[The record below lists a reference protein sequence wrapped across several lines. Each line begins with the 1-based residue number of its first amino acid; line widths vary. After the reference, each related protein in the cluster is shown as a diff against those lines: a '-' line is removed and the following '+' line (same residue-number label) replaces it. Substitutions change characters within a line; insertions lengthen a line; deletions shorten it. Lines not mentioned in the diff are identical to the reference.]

1 MNTLSKSIILS
12 IGILGFSTLLSLPTA
27 AQSVTP
33 QTEAGCGFD
42 HRHQQKLLTNEGYA
56 RGVSAFNNRNHQLAI
71 ANRDAG
77 TLFVPLVVHVL
88 ETGAANTAI
97 TDDQVRQGV
106 RWLNERYRKVAG
118 TSGAGAGVDTHIEFA
133 LAVRDPNGNCTNGI
147 TRHNMIGNTAYM
159 NGGVQG
165 AGGISDDAVK
175 AIGAWDSE
183 QYYNIWLV
191 NYIDDGGTNGYAYFA
206 SSHGEAWDGTVM
218 ATVLMK
224 DPVATTLAHEIG
236 HALNLYH
243 TFEGD
248 VNGTT
253 CPLNATCATQGDRV
267 CDTPPHIRTPGTC
280 DVSGTNS
287 CDGGSS
293 NALFRRNYLDYSSAA
308 CRNMFTAG
316 QDTRIQSAL
325 IVDRASLLASNG
337 NMSLVPVSAPL
348 MDISAS
354 ASLLCGTGQS
364 VQFFDNSTCIPNTF
378 LRDPDLAGIT
388 FAWTI
393 TNGVNTYTS
402 DEQNPVVTLG
412 STGAYSATLTTTTS
426 LGSYTRTEQG
436 IVVVTANPVAACI
449 PTSLNPSAN
458 YGLTVSRVV
467 FNTIDNSTSTG
478 INFPYTDY
486 ACTNNTVVA
495 PGQTYPLAVTING
508 VSGNTEI
515 FQAYIDWNNN
525 GTFEDPSELV
535 GSGSQGAGQGT
546 VTVNVTIP
554 GGAVT
559 NTLLRLRV
567 YGETGTLSAAER
579 TCSTALLVADVEDY
593 GVYVSN
599 SLARVTIAA
608 SPSSTISYG
617 TNVTFTPTPVNGGGS
632 PVYTWFRNG
641 AQVAIGAT
649 YSSNTLVQG
658 ETIHCSMA
666 SSLSTALASPAL
678 SNTITM
684 TVTGAPLSDFSSSR
698 QTLCAGSTVSFTDA
712 SLLAPTSWS
721 WSFPGGTPATSTAQN
736 PVITYNTPG
745 TYAVTLTA
753 SNGFGTGTTQTKTAH
768 LSVSATPTAGCVVTR
783 STAPAAGI
791 GITRVR
797 LNTIDH
803 RTAYDDAAMNDFTCS
818 RITTLTPGATYTIKV
833 NVGTANN
840 QWLRVYI
847 DYNGDGDF
855 VDANEQIFAPATGVG
870 VRTGSF
876 TVPASPP
883 VLNNLLRMRVI
894 TDFVNTTA
902 GPCTTPLQYGQV
914 EEYGVR
920 IVPLPNTAPVLNAAA
935 TPVLNGVNEDAAA
948 PVGAVGTLVSALVD
962 LTVPAGGLDN
972 VTDPDVGAVTGVAI
986 IAADASNG
994 TWSYSINGGTNWNA
1008 LGTPTATVSRL
1019 LAADANTRLYFQPNA
1034 NYNGTIASAI
1044 TFRAWDRTTGTNGS
1058 TDNASVNGGTTAYST
1073 ATDVAAL
1080 SVSAVNDAPVN
1091 TVPGAQSTPMNQAL
1105 TFNGGNSISVADIDV
1120 ATSTMQM
1127 ALSAT
1132 NGVLSLSG
1140 ITGLSFSIGDGTND
1154 ASMTF
1159 TGTLVNVNAALSGL
1173 TFAPTNNFTGA
1184 ASITI
1189 TSNDLGNTGSGGPL
1203 TDTDV
1208 INITVTATDVQLAL
1222 RVFLEGPYDA
1232 ATGLMNDALRSGAM
1246 LPGTEPYTAMG
1257 YSFVGGGGETVL
1269 PAVLAVNGNNA
1280 IVDWVIVELRD
1291 NATPTTIVASKAALL
1306 QRDGD
1311 VVATDGTT
1319 ALSFTLPSASY
1330 RVAVLHRNH
1339 LGAMTQSGV
1348 LLTASPTTVNLASN
1362 ATTTYGTDARRSISG
1377 AFPTEAL
1384 WSGDANFDGEVLY
1397 TGSDNDRDLI
1407 LVRIGGAIPTNEV
1420 SGYDPA
1426 DVNMDGIA
1434 RYTGGDN
1441 DRDRVLQTI
1450 GGVVPTTVRAAQLP

>member
-12 IGILGFSTLLSLPTA
+12 IGILGSFALLSVPTA
-27 AQSVTP
+27 AQSITP

-56 RGVSAFNNRNHQLAI
+56 RGVSAFNNRNHALAL

-88 ETGAANTAI
+88 ETGTANTAI
-97 TDDQVRQGV
+97 TDEQIRLGV
-106 RWLNERYRKVAG
+106 KWLNERYRKVAG

-147 TRHNMIGNTAYM
+147 TRHNMSANTSYM

-183 QYYNIWLV
+183 RYYNIWLV
-191 NYIDDGGTNGYAYFA
+191 NFIDDGGTNGYAYFA
-206 SSHGEAWDGTVM
+206 SSHGETWDGTVM

-224 DPVATTLAHEIG
+224 DPLATTLAHEIG

-248 VNGTT
+248 ANGTS
-253 CPLNATCATQGDRV
+253 CPPNTTCATQGDRV

-337 NMSLVPVSAPL
+337 NMSLVPVSAPV

-354 ASLLCGTGQS
+354 ASALCGTGQS

-378 LRDPDLAGIT
+378 LRDPDLPGIT

-402 DEQNPVVTLG
+402 DQQNPVVTLG

-436 IVVVTANPVAACI
+436 IVLVTANPAAACV

-486 ACTNNTVVA
+486 ACTQNTVVA
-495 PGQTYPLAVTING
+495 TGQTYPLSVTLNG

-593 GVYVSN
+593 GIYVSN

-608 SPSSTISYG
+608 SPSSTVSYG

-649 YSSNTLVQG
+649 YSSNDLVQG

-684 TVTGAPLSDFSSSR
+684 TVTGAPLTDFTANR
-698 QTLCAGSTVSFTDA
+698 QVLCAGGTVSFSDA

-721 WSFPGGTPATSTAQN
+721 WSFPGGTPATSSAQN

-745 TYAVTLTA
+745 TYTVTLTA
-753 SNGFGTGTTQTKTAH
+753 SNGLGTGTTQTKTAH
-768 LSVSATPTAGCVVTR
+768 ISVSATPTAGCVVTR
-783 STAPAAGI
+783 STAPVAGI

-803 RTAYDDAAMNDFTCS
+803 RTAYDDAAMNNFTCS
-818 RITTLTPGATYTIKV
+818 QITTLTPGATYTIKV

-840 QWLRVYI
+840 QWLRAYI
-847 DYNGDGDF
+847 DYTGDGDF
-855 VDANEQIFAPATGVG
+855 VDANELIFAPANGVG
-870 VRTGSF
+870 VRTGTF

-883 VLNNLLRMRVI
+883 VLNTLLRMRVI

-914 EEYGVR
+914 EEYGVV
-920 IVPLPNTAPVLNAAA
+920 IEGPT
-935 TPVLNGVNEDAAA
+935 
-948 PVGAVGTLVSALVD
+948 S
-962 LTVPAGGLDN
+962 
-972 VTDPDVGAVTGVAI
+972 
-986 IAADASNG
+986 IA
-994 TWSYSINGGTNWNA
+994 
-1008 LGTPTATVSRL
+1008 
-1019 LAADANTRLYFQPNA
+1019 LAAKL
-1034 NYNGTIASAI
+1034 
-1044 TFRAWDRTTGTNGS
+1044 
-1058 TDNASVNGGTTAYST
+1058 
-1073 ATDVAAL
+1073 
-1080 SVSAVNDAPVN
+1080 
-1091 TVPGAQSTPMNQAL
+1091 M
-1105 TFNGGNSISVADIDV
+1105 
-1120 ATSTMQM
+1120 
-1127 ALSAT
+1127 
-1132 NGVLSLSG
+1132 
-1140 ITGLSFSIGDGTND
+1140 
-1154 ASMTF
+1154 
-1159 TGTLVNVNAALSGL
+1159 
-1173 TFAPTNNFTGA
+1173 
-1184 ASITI
+1184 
-1189 TSNDLGNTGSGGPL
+1189 
-1203 TDTDV
+1203 
-1208 INITVTATDVQLAL
+1208 
-1222 RVFLEGPYDA
+1222 LEGPYDP

-1246 LPGTEPYTAMG
+1246 LPSTEPYTAMG
-1257 YSFVGGGGETVL
+1257 YSFIGGGGETVL
-1269 PAVLAVNGNNA
+1269 PAVLAITGNNA

-1311 VVATDGTT
+1311 VVATDGTG
-1319 ALSFTLPSASY
+1319 ALSFTLPSANY

-1339 LGAMTQSGV
+1339 LGAMTQNGI

-1362 ATTTYGTDARRSISG
+1362 ATTTYGTDARRTISG

-1384 WSGDANFDGEVLY
+1384 WAGDANFDGEVLY
-1397 TGSDNDRDLI
+1397 TGGDNDRDLI

-1420 SGYDPA
+1420 VGYDPA